1 MVIMG
6 FPTEQ
11 QTKVINHT
19 GKPLVVIAAPGTGK
33 ARTIVTRMIKLLKE
47 DPNRE
52 VSFITFTRTSRRDTE
67 SKVRKDVGKEA
78 FEEATFI
85 FPRVSTL
92 HAYAKSI
99 VHKYAQL
106 INRENNFSIM
116 IWEKGEHLL
125 LASELIGDLNLVI
138 EPSRLLEDITHY
150 RCMNRFPSDSPI
162 PTDKREEVLEY
173 YEKLLRFYNTFDM
186 EGIVQSACKILSGGK
201 ADFPQVFLQVDE
213 YQDLNP
219 MDQTLVEF
227 ASSTCGSQVVV
238 VGDDAQSIYQLRHAN
253 PSGIRALWK
262 SEKWDKVRFVEC
274 HRLPVH
280 ILRAAQALISG
291 EDYLGAEVNIPPDN
305 GVKICTLQC
314 TKSDIQIDAVAT
326 LIKEIIKKKKN
337 SKGAPLSYKNVMIL
351 CPNSA
356 FVSKVSSI
364 LESKY
369 QIPTKQRE
377 KPVIPDDHWR
387 LLLVLRLLHSNDS
400 LALRQWLS
408 IIGIKPKEAMQLRHN
423 AMKLNK
429 SLYDYCSELDSS
441 EIKKIFEHLKNIR
454 ENIDDIEEFK
464 RGLLGFPWLL
474 INESLFPEV
483 NITINE
489 ATQQPYSLGSIIKFI
504 HEKFGLIDSGKEIAE
519 DIPEDDRVFVTTMYS
534 AKGLE
539 AEFIFI
545 MWLNESLMPVYNR
558 DIQEQL
564 RVLYVGITRAKQ
576 DVIFTFHEK
585 YDGAKLVKTQ
595 AMSPFLRKII
605 SFLDIKRVYKSN
617 YSSLFVAE

>member
-1 MVIMG
+1 MVIMD
-6 FPTEQ
+6 FPTEHQ
-11 QTKVINHT
+11 AKVISHT

-33 ARTIVTRMIKLLKE
+33 TRTIITRMIKLLKE

-67 SKVRKDVGKEA
+67 SKVRKDVGREA

-92 HAYAKSI
+92 HTFAKNV

-116 IWEKGEHLL
+116 ISEKGEHLL
-125 LASELIGDLNLVI
+125 LASELIEDLNLII
-138 EPSRLLEDITHY
+138 EPSRLLKDITHY
-150 RCMNRFPSDSPI
+150 HCMSHFPTDSPI
-162 PTDKREEVLEY
+162 PAEKREEVLGY
-173 YEKLLRFYNTFDM
+173 YEKLLKFYNTFDM
-186 EGIVQSACKILSGGK
+186 EGIVQSACNILSGGK

-219 MDQTLVEF
+219 MDQALVEL
-227 ASSTCGSQVVV
+227 ASSTGGGQVVV
-238 VGDDAQSIYQLRHAN
+238 VGDDAQSIYQFRHAN
-253 PSGIRALWK
+253 PSGIKALWK
-262 SEKWDKVRFVEC
+262 SEKWDKIRFVEC

-291 EDYLGAEVNIPPDN
+291 EDYLGAAVNIPPDN
-305 GVKICTLQC
+305 GLKICTLQC

-326 LIKEIIKKKKN
+326 LIKEIIEKKKN
-337 SKGAPLSYKNVMIL
+337 NKGAPHSYKNLMIL
-351 CPNSA
+351 CPNLA
-356 FVSKVSSI
+356 FVSKVSSV
-364 LESKY
+364 LENKY

-400 LALRQWLS
+400 LALRQWLN
-408 IIGIKPKEAMQLRHN
+408 IIGIKPKEVMHLRQN

-429 SLYDYCSELDSS
+429 SMYDYCSELNSP
-441 EIKKIFEHLKNIR
+441 EIKKIFENLKKIR
-454 ENIDDIEEFK
+454 ESIDDLEEFK
-464 RGLLGFPWLL
+464 KGLLHFPWLL

-489 ATQQPYSLGSIIKFI
+489 ATKQPYSLGSIIKFI
-504 HEKFGLIDSGKEIAE
+504 HEKFGLIDSGEEIAE
-519 DIPEDDRVFVTTMYS
+519 DIPEDNRVLVTTMYS

-545 MWLNESLMPVYNR
+545 MWLNEGLMPVQNR

-585 YDGAKLVKTQ
+585 FDGAKLLKTE
-595 AMSPFLRKII
+595 AMSPFLKKII
-605 SFLDIKRVYKSN
+605 SFLHIKRISKSN
-617 YSSLFVAE
+617 YSSLFVVN